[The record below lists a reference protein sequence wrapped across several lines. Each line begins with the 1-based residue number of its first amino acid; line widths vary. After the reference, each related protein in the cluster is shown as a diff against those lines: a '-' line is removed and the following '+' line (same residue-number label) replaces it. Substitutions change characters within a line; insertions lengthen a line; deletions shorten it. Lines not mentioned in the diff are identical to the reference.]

1 MKYEELLN
9 FLQNIDKDP
18 SRLIFED
25 ELTGIYNRR
34 FLLNYFQHKVPWDAL
49 QDHPL
54 SLIMMDVDYFKKIN
68 DTYGHDAGDQA
79 LISVAGLL
87 KEVSAD
93 EILAIRYAGDE
104 FMILM
109 VRREKKAALQLGQ
122 HLLQRIHEQP
132 LNIGANNQKGGTL
145 RLTLSLGVA
154 SAPEDAQNGKG
165 LIQKADTALYYAKK
179 AGRDRLANAGEIAP
193 QEVFP
198 KTALNQLEGE
208 KIAGRKQQLALV
220 SDFLAR
226 FSQGQ
231 SLFLIVEGSA
241 GMGKTTFLETI
252 HRNLAQNKMIRLA
265 KVNGITPEMLS
276 PYYIT
281 TRILVE
287 LLNQREDRGVGVF
300 EKLNPKDIAYLSKIL
315 PQMEDLAEIQLED
328 DPKAI
333 REGIF
338 DTLLDFIP
346 KVIESY
352 PLVLLIDDLQY
363 ADSASLIILRQL
375 MLSRQFPLFLCCTS
389 TDPRQGKL
397 EEQEVPL
404 ASFYQAYS
412 QELDIQKINL
422 TPLTAADIT
431 EHLQGIFPQVKVP
444 QNFETYLEQTTQ
456 GNPLFL
462 GEILHEL
469 VLNQKITLM
478 GQQWVIEPLEK
489 EDLPKSLEAMVNQK
503 IAALDEESRRLL
515 YQASTFGEGV
525 SLSFLTG
532 GSEKA
537 EAEVLEFIDQAVTQ
551 GLLRSEFQ
559 LNDETIRFRGKRIQ
573 EIADETIQTDEKQK
587 LHERIGN
594 YKENLYRQRLL
605 PSVAPLAYHF
615 KLSTNQE
622 KARTY
627 EQFQIRDNN
636 KVFNSVEAIQYT
648 IERRV
653 ELSPPGTP
661 LDPISLAQVPAVIRC
676 LLTSLRNIRLYPPGS
691 DPIGA
696 ATRQVMET
704 VDPILAKNESLTIFK
719 IRQALMINGQK
730 MDVSE
735 FKLVAEELAK
745 LMDRV
750 ELQGIVLHRGLS
762 LQEMEMALES
772 LGRIKPK
779 MINPGYW
786 QRFSDDHQLPHV
798 ELKQVQYTI
807 MVEGG
812 GQARREKTLPGVG
825 MAVPSRSLSQLLA
838 GAQKLDQEDMAQ
850 IPDIIRAMLNAA
862 KNIKLYPLNSK
873 TISSSMEQLLE
884 ALRSILTKRSAL
896 TFAQVS
902 DSFLVNG
909 IKVDPSGMETLVEGV
924 QKFLDSIM
932 LTSLTFLEGL
942 STQELQT
949 FFGALDQLPS
959 SGIDREFWARFSR
972 EQGLSCILFDEVL
985 YEPRMTPTLAFSDQD
1000 EVIYETRLT
1009 PTLGFSGQGR
1019 VVVVSGK
1026 AVAEKEASGK
1036 EIEPIPEELFDPF
1049 LKAMPGQVSD
1059 LLMADDEKQV
1069 QQTLQRLFQG
1079 FQGRAFVTREKVVE
1093 SCHQILEN
1101 LTLAVQHHFA
1111 KLLADPLQGVLDG
1124 ENDPKILREIAAL
1137 LHRIATSLIQFA
1149 EYPLASRILSHL
1161 RKHIQQLEEDKDLH
1175 AQRLAKILER
1185 KLDPTTQKLL
1195 IEDLKTG
1202 EPSRQQNAVLMLG
1215 SLGRISIPLLL
1226 DIIKKT
1232 EELRIRQLAASLLGE
1247 LGTEGAELL
1256 KRDLVVE
1263 GNPEERS
1270 RILEVIDTVTRDLK
1284 TELAYTL
1291 GDGNPGVRQAAFQ
1304 LAERLNNDQV
1314 MNLLLEYA
1322 KTQDIFLAVQAIE
1335 CLGRLKPA
1343 GAVNGLLSLL
1353 NTSKEKKRLIACCYA
1368 LGQFAEP
1375 ASIEPLAKILTRKGF
1390 FFFGTR
1396 GRAEVR
1402 AAAIFALGQI
1412 SHPRVAKL
1420 LLPFMEDPDPRIR
1433 EIARTRLT
1441 SGKLPSIQTAIKK

>member
-9 FLQNIDKDP
+9 FLQNVDKDP

-25 ELTGIYNRR
+25 ELTGIFNRR

-54 SLIMMDVDYFKKIN
+54 SLIMMDVDYFKQIN

-109 VRREKKAALQLGQ
+109 VRREKKAALELGQ
-122 HLLQRIHEQP
+122 RLLQKIHEQP
-132 LNIGANNQKGGTL
+132 LAVGPNHQKSGPL
-145 RLTLSLGVA
+145 RLTLSIGVA
-154 SAPEDAQNGKG
+154 SAPEDAQTGKG
-165 LIQKADTALYYAKK
+165 LIQKADAALYYAKK

-208 KIAGRKQQLALV
+208 KIAGRRQQLALV
-220 SDFLAR
+220 SDFLAK

-241 GMGKTTFLETI
+241 GMGKTAFLETI
-252 HRNLAQNKMIRLA
+252 HLNLAQNKMIRLA
-265 KVNGITPEMLS
+265 KVSGVTPEMLS
-276 PYYIT
+276 PYYLT
-281 TRILVE
+281 TKILVE

-300 EKLNPKDIAYLSKIL
+300 EKLDPKDIAYLSNIL
-315 PQMEDLAEIQLED
+315 PQMEDLVEIRLED
-328 DPKAI
+328 DSKGI

-338 DTLLDFIP
+338 NSLLHFIP

-363 ADSASLIILRQL
+363 ADSASLILLRQL
-375 MLSRQFPLFLCCTS
+375 MLNQQFPLFVCGTS
-389 TDPRQGKL
+389 VDARQFKSG
-397 EEQEVPL
+397 EGEVPL
-404 ASFYQAYS
+404 EGFYQAYL

-422 TPLTAADIT
+422 TPLTASDIT

-469 VLNQKITLM
+469 VLNQKIILM

-489 EDLPKSLEAMVNQK
+489 EDLPKSLDAMVNQK
-503 IAALDEESRRLL
+503 IASLDEEGRRLL
-515 YQASTFGEGV
+515 HQASTFGEGV
-525 SLSFLTG
+525 SLSLLTG
-532 GSEKA
+532 GSEKG

-573 EIADETIQTDEKQK
+573 EIADENIQTDEKQK

-615 KLSTNQE
+615 KRSPNRE
-622 KARTY
+622 KARAY
-627 EQFQIRDNN
+627 EQFQARDSERI
-636 KVFNSVEAIQYT
+636 FNSVEAVQYT
-648 IERRV
+648 IEKKV
-653 ELSPPGTP
+653 ELPPPGAP
-661 LDPISLAQVPAVIRC
+661 LDPISWAQIPTVVRC
-676 LLTSLRNIRLYPPGS
+676 WLTSLRNIRLYPPGS
-691 DPIGA
+691 DPITTA
-696 ATRQVMET
+696 NRQLKEAI
-704 VDPILAKNESLTIFK
+704 DPILAKNENLTIFK
-719 IRQALMINGQK
+719 VKQALMVNSQK

-750 ELQGIVLHRGLS
+750 ELQGVILHRGLS
-762 LQEMEMALES
+762 LQEVEILLES

-786 QRFSDDHQLPHV
+786 QRFSDEHPLPHV

-812 GQARREKTLPGVG
+812 GQARVDKTRPGVG
-825 MAVPSRSLSQLLA
+825 LTVPSRSLSQLLA
-838 GAQKLDQEDMAQ
+838 GAQKLNHEDLTQ
-850 IPDIIRAMLNAA
+850 IPDIIRALLNAA

-884 ALRSILTKRSAL
+884 ALRSILAKRGAL

-924 QKFLDSIM
+924 QKFLDSIL

-959 SGIDREFWARFSR
+959 SGIDREFWAQFSR
-972 EQGLSCILFDEVL
+972 EQGLSCILFDQVF
-985 YEPRMTPTLAFSDQD
+985 YEARMTPTLGFPDQD
-1000 EVIYETRLT
+1000 EVIYEAQLA
-1009 PTLGFSGQGR
+1009 PTLAFSGQGR
-1019 VVVVSGK
+1019 VVAPS
-1026 AVAEKEASGK
+1026 EKEVPGK
-1036 EIEPIPEELFDPF
+1036 EEEPISEELFDPF
-1049 LKAMPGQVSD
+1049 LKAMPGQVRD
-1059 LLMADDEKQV
+1059 LLITDDEKQV
-1069 QQTLQRLFQG
+1069 QQALHRLFHG

-1093 SCHQILEN
+1093 SCYQLLEN
-1101 LTLAVQHHFA
+1101 LTLAMQHHFA
-1111 KLLADPLQGVLDG
+1111 KLLADPLQAVLD
-1124 ENDPKILREIAAL
+1124 EERDPKILREIAAL
-1137 LHRIATSLIQFA
+1137 LHRVATNLVQFA

-1161 RKHIQQLEEDKDLH
+1161 RKRIQQLEEDKDLH
-1175 AQRLAKILER
+1175 AQQLAKILER

-1195 IEDLKTG
+1195 LEDLKTG
-1202 EPSRQQNAVLMLG
+1202 EPSRQQNAALMLG
-1215 SLGRISIPLLL
+1215 SLGRICIPLLL
-1226 DIIKKT
+1226 DIIKKA

-1247 LGTEGAELL
+1247 LGAEGAELL

-1270 RILEVIDTVTRDLK
+1270 RILEVIDTVTRDLR

-1291 GDGNPGVRQAAFQ
+1291 GDENPTVRQAAFQ
-1304 LAERLNNDQV
+1304 LAERLNDSQV

-1322 KTQDIFLAVQAIE
+1322 KTQNIRLAVQAIE

-1353 NTSKEKKRLIACCYA
+1353 NTSKEKQRLIACCYA

-1375 ASIEPLAKILTRKGF
+1375 ASIDPLSKILTRRGF
-1390 FFFGTR
+1390 FFFRKR
-1396 GRAEVR
+1396 GRAEIR

-1412 SHPRVAKL
+1412 SHPRVAKVL
-1420 LLPFMEDPDPRIR
+1420 MPFMDDPDPRVR
-1433 EIARTRLT
+1433 EIVRTRLS
-1441 SGKLPSIQTAIKK
+1441 SGKFPFIQTPVRK